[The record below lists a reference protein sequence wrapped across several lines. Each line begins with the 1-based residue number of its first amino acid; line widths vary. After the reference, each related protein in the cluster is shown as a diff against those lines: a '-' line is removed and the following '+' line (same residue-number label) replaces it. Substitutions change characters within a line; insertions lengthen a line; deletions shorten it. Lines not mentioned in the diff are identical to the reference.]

1 MKIFAIEASG
11 PVAGCA
17 LLEDGE
23 LIAEYSLQYK
33 KKHAQSLVPMMQ
45 EMKEMT
51 ELDLKTVDA
60 IAITKGPGSFTGLRI
75 GAATAKGMGLA
86 LEKPIIPVPTVDA
99 LAYNLFGVQ
108 GLICPIMDARRG
120 QVYTGLYRYEDML
133 VTVLAQHVGALS
145 NMIRLLNH
153 SGERVTFVG
162 DAVPVYEKELTEQLT
177 VPFSFA
183 PPHMSRQRAG
193 TVAALAWDCWQEQG
207 EECMVS
213 ADDFRPEY
221 LRLSQ
226 AEREHGDRRNFSL
239 V

>member
-17 LLEDGE
+17 LLEDGQ

-51 ELDLKTVDA
+51 ELDLQTVDA

-133 VTVLAQHVGALS
+133 VPVLGQHVSALS
-145 NMIRLLNH
+145 NMINLLNH
-153 SGERVTFVG
+153 SGESVIFLG
-162 DAVPVYEKELTEQLT
+162 DGVPVYEKELEEELT

-183 PPHMSRQRAG
+183 PPHISRQRAG
-193 TVAALAWDCWQEQG
+193 SVAALAYDYWQEQG
-207 EECMVS
+207 EKCMVS

-226 AEREHGDRRNFSL
+226 AERQHGEKRNYSL